1 MKGAELRVS
10 VNTRGTFH
18 LVARIYM
25 PDRSST
31 KENSTIDPARSFYSK
46 MVQSAVVGIC
56 HLITQKYKNLFS
68 TAKKIGSYTKIHS
81 NFDGQNSGF

>member
-25 PDRSST
+25 PDRSIT
-31 KENSTIDPARSFYSK
+31 KENSIIDPARSFYSK
-46 MVQSAVVGIC
+46 I
-56 HLITQKYKNLFS
+56 L
-68 TAKKIGSYTKIHS
+68 
-81 NFDGQNSGF
+81 

>member
-25 PDRSST
+25 PDISSA

-46 MVQSAVVGIC
+46 MV
-56 HLITQKYKNLFS
+56 
-68 TAKKIGSYTKIHS
+68 
-81 NFDGQNSGF
+81 